1 MTTYSAIQHHLRH
14 PSSSHRDRSS
24 QIRIPTDLSPIT
36 IHLDAA
42 LRPPPFLACTTS
54 LPVIHTHSSAFPTHH
69 HCIVFLNHPEF
80 ITYPQSM
87 PNTVSPQAKYDS
99 KNDRI
104 EGFSIRDVWGLV
116 RISESSWEKEA
127 QEE

>member
-1 MTTYSAIQHHLRH
+1 MPLFG
-14 PSSSHRDRSS
+14 
-24 QIRIPTDLSPIT
+24 
-36 IHLDAA
+36 
-42 LRPPPFLACTTS
+42 PPPFLACTTS
-54 LPVIHTHSSAFPTHH
+54 LPVIHTHSSAFPTRH